1 MDSAI
6 VNYSKTSAFKKLKGI
21 IHIYIYIYIYYPRFS
36 RICKLGEHLN
46 QFLELFVC
54 LA

>member
-21 IHIYIYIYIYYPRFS
+21 IHIYIYIYIYIIQGFQGS
-36 RICKLGEHLN
+36 ANL
-46 QFLELFVC
+46 VTW
-54 LA
+54 